1 MVRERATDLSFG
13 NHTVSL
19 PCFVPSVSSVKCPLP
34 PVAYVEI
41 LAAVRHSQFL
51 VSAYDIGHAAPKERE
66 QFERLVSEA
75 MGSGSVV
82 FLDSGNY
89 ERYWKA
95 NPVWTA
101 QSFREVAASL
111 SYTVG
116 FCYDNL
122 QPADSPRAIARDVVK
137 RVIADQSCAS
147 SIVVPIVHAPREL
160 LAEATCRVATAL
172 SPRVVA
178 VPERR
183 LGDGV
188 LERMRTLWLLR
199 RSLDAALEYYCPIHL
214 LGTGDPLS
222 IAGYAFAGADSF
234 DGLEWCR
241 SIIDHEDGRLRH
253 FHHWDLIKYQTSW
266 GMRDGI
272 PYVASAIMHNLAYYT
287 AFMAD
292 LRTAIENGDR
302 WTFLQRF
309 ATDEQAAELLLAADG
324 TNAE

>member
-1 MVRERATDLSFG
+1 MVSERATDLSFG
-13 NHTVSL
+13 DCTVSL

-41 LAAVRHSQFL
+41 LAAVQHSQFL
-51 VSAYDIGHAAPKERE
+51 VSAYDVAHASPEERE
-66 QFERLVSEA
+66 QFERLMSEA
-75 MGSGSVV
+75 DDSGCVV

-95 NPVWTA
+95 DPVWTA
-101 QSFREVAASL
+101 RCFREVAASL
-111 SYTVG
+111 NYTLG

-122 QPADSPRAIARDVVK
+122 QPADSPAAIARDVVK
-137 RVIADQSCAS
+137 RVLADQGCATP
-147 SIVVPIVHAPREL
+147 IIAPIVHGPRES
-160 LAEATCRVATAL
+160 LAEATCRVAMAL
-172 SPRVVA
+172 SPRIVA

-188 LERMRTLWLLR
+188 LQRMRTLRSLR

-222 IAGYAFAGADSF
+222 IAAYAFAGADSF

-253 FHHWDLIKYQTSW
+253 FHHWELVRYQTSW
-266 GMRDGI
+266 GMSEGMS
-272 PYVASAIMHNLAYYT
+272 YAVSAIMHNLTFYS

-292 LRTAIENGDR
+292 LRGAIENGDR
-302 WTFLQRF
+302 WTFLRRF

-324 TNAE
+324 ADAE